1 MQTKSYFNPLERM
14 EVNVL
19 LFSCCAISEFYV
31 KVVGGDFNL
40 MLRYFKLS
48 YNLYHKHFI
57 HS

>member
-1 MQTKSYFNPLERM
+1 M

-31 KVVGGDFNL
+31 KVVGGDFNV